1 MILRMVILPGLTST
15 RKEGIPAFLKAL
27 SRSRERHIA
36 LFPTC
41 LGAAERQALY
51 LELEAIKSLRIPHV
65 HLRADCD
72 PSEIAYL
79 ARTFG
84 TEAFNI
90 HPRASSHPFA
100 SPIGEFAQRVFVENV
115 DVPVEDAELEGEEG
129 PGLGGICP
137 DFSHLENA
145 RLFGRDAYVR
155 RTLEQL
161 RRFPVGCCHL
171 SAIRVG
177 VPNSWGQEWDHHAY
191 AKLSDF
197 DFLASYRAYLPA
209 SWASLELENS
219 FEEQLEA
226 RAYITGLLRT
236 KAPPHGPRGDSTG
249 AREEA

>member
-1 MILRMVILPGLTST
+1 MILRMVILPGLTTT

-27 SRSRERHIA
+27 SRSKERHIA

-51 LELEAIKSLRIPHV
+51 RELEEIKGLRIPHV
-65 HLRADCD
+65 HLRADCL
-72 PSEIAYL
+72 PAEIAYL
-79 ARTFG
+79 AATFG

-90 HPRASSHPFA
+90 HPRASGHPFA
-100 SPIGEFAQRVFVENV
+100 SPFGEFAQRFFVENV

-129 PGLGGICP
+129 PRLGGICP

-145 RLFGRDAYVR
+145 RLFGREAYVE
-155 RTLEQL
+155 RTLTQL
-161 RRFPVGCCHL
+161 ERFTIGCCHL

-177 VPNSWGQEWDHHAY
+177 VPNSWGREWDHHAF
-191 AKLSDF
+191 AALSDL
-197 DFLASYRAYLPA
+197 DFLSSYRAWMPA
-209 SWASLELENS
+209 SWTSLELENS

-236 KAPPHGPRGDSTG
+236 KAPPHRIPQ
-249 AREEA
+249 